1 MSRCPRLPYQKNRPC
16 QCFLSKQ
23 KACHAPFYQRVARR
37 LLESLDFY
45 IFDVALATLNPSIR
59 VFFGAETD
67 GKGLTA
73 GRAVLKSDV
82 GAGDFVCE

>member
-1 MSRCPRLPYQKNRPC
+1 M
-16 QCFLSKQ
+16 
-23 KACHAPFYQRVARR
+23 ARR